1 MEGGIFSC
9 HHLPPAACTIVH
21 QPTISCTI
29 LLHRPTVHCSV
40 VWMALHTIAP
50 SPQQPI
56 CPHPALKMKTRVS
69 HNCLKLTSSP
79 ATISHLLLHHPR
91 CPPTPRR
98 GLLLSAKKTPTQDLI
113 KSLYNPE
120 SFNLV
125 LVAPDSLNT
134 CCFVNNGKVD
144 NYQHETGRLG
154 PCNVRL

>member
-1 MEGGIFSC
+1 MHHRAPAHYIVHHTATSPNCALQCSMDGPPYHRAISPTTDMPPPSIEDENKGVPQLLKVDIFSC
-9 HHLPPAACTIVH
+9 CHLPP
-21 QPTISCTI
+21 S
-29 LLHRPTVHCSV
+29 
-40 VWMALHTIAP
+40 AP
-50 SPQQPI
+50 SQ
-56 CPHPALKMKTRVS
+56 M
-69 HNCLKLTSSP
+69 
-79 ATISHLLLHHPR
+79 
-91 CPPTPRR
+91 PPTPRR